1 MGKRQTSAH
10 AAASPPE
17 IAAEPPLIVLD
28 ARQLV
33 RIESVH
39 RGFLY
44 QHLYVANCLLRAG
57 KAGVQTIVVE
67 GDEDV
72 ELQKAGLRIYVQ
84 VKTRI
89 GTLAVGDITGALER
103 FAEIRKEHQSG
114 KRTGKAQF
122 VIVSNAAPAPKLAA
136 MVSGSDWPADVALHW
151 PDGST
156 VAEPVLPI
164 PPRDVTEA
172 ARACNALAAA
182 LPFAKLRPD
191 TLTWKLAGAAQLA
204 ASGTPPRANH
214 AFQAAELPEL
224 FEQLVVQMQDF
235 PAPPEVYRAQISEP
249 QLVSEERI
257 RVFSGLSGAGKTA
270 WVAEAATHIA
280 TPAVYLD
287 VGEMPGPALAAA
299 VAREVAAKVFGGGTG
314 VLGEILLPGASG
326 METLGALNV
335 RLGQD
340 GIKVDVVIDN
350 AHRLSPADLK
360 PIVEQASNFRFLMLC
375 QPGAAT
381 QEIGSL
387 LGVPVENLG
396 GWDEDTIAA
405 AVSDAGCAANFVD
418 CERLSR
424 LTGGLPFY
432 VLNAAGVASREYGG
446 SIAELC
452 ADVEA
457 RTHLESTAQ
466 EIILKRAFDTLPSAL
481 KEVVA
486 ALSLADVPLSR
497 TEATAFLQ
505 AACNLSAQD
514 VAAQLRQLPASGA
527 VELFSNAGIKVH
539 DAMRILG
546 RAHLSECG
554 GDRESTVREILSA
567 TIVRSI
573 RSDWSIAKVALL
585 VRLFGQLG
593 QVKILVEFAT
603 DELFHEMGVWSE
615 IEPFL
620 VAIADDATQDPGTRL
635 QALDGLA
642 FNDLREKEAASALLH
657 IDRMRAL
664 LDAHDLGP
672 DDWLSWAMKRM
683 LALSKSGDADG
694 VIDMLEDV
702 EDRLPDNPEHQR
714 VFRYNRA
721 VAMLQLGAPDFTLA
735 ETEKLGVE
743 YYDVLDLDPT
753 DIFAR
758 NPEAIRPMLPK
769 GRDNTDDLKHL
780 ADTLDLH
787 AQAMQAIGRSS
798 PFARIHAMKFYELA
812 RAPQSVIRVGQ
823 DLVDDYLAYND
834 YAGARDV
841 IEKTLLPTVQSL
853 NLVSWVVPV
862 RSQYAVVLA
871 FDGDFNAAD
880 REMHRLAPYE
890 AGLDAFGKAELQNQ
904 RLAIARIKLLGAPRQ
919 REIVIKPEIQS
930 LLAARNGPAP
940 AAVQRRTKVGRNEPC
955 PCESGKKY
963 KHCHGR

>member
-1 MGKRQTSAH
+1 MGKHQMSSH
-10 AAASPPE
+10 AAAGSPE

-28 ARQLV
+28 PRQLV
-33 RIESVH
+33 RIEAVH

-44 QHLYVANCLLRAG
+44 QHLYVANCLLRARNTD
-57 KAGVQTIVVE
+57 VQTIVVE

-72 ELQKAGLRIYVQ
+72 ELQKPGLRIYVQ

-89 GTLAVGDITGALER
+89 GTLAVGDVMGALKR
-103 FAEIRKEHQSG
+103 FDEILKEHESG
-114 KRTGKAQF
+114 KREGKAQF
-122 VIVSNAAPAPKLAA
+122 VIASNAAPAPKLAA
-136 MVSGSDWPADVALHW
+136 MVAGADWPADVALQW
-151 PDGST
+151 PDGPA
-156 VAEPVLPI
+156 VDDPVLPI
-164 PPRDVTEA
+164 PARDVKTAA
-172 ARACNALAAA
+172 ARCNELAAA

-204 ASGTPPRANH
+204 ASGTPPRTNH
-214 AFQAAELPEL
+214 AFQASELPEL

-235 PAPPEVYRAQISEP
+235 PAPPEVYRAQVNEP
-249 QLVSEERI
+249 LLVSETRVRI
-257 RVFSGLSGAGKTA
+257 VAGLSGAGKTA
-270 WVAEAATHIA
+270 WVAEAATHLA
-280 TPAVYLD
+280 TPSVYLD

-299 VAREVAAKVFGGGTG
+299 VAREVAAKVFGGGAG
-314 VLGEILLPGASG
+314 VLGEMFLPGASG
-326 METLGALNV
+326 IETLGALNV
-335 RLGQD
+335 RLGTG
-340 GIKVDVVIDN
+340 GIAVVVVIDN
-350 AHRLSPADLK
+350 AHRLSALDLK
-360 PIVEQASNFRFLMLC
+360 PIVEQASHIRFLLLC
-375 QPGAAT
+375 QPGAVT
-381 QEIGSL
+381 GEIGSL
-387 LGVPVENLG
+387 LNAPVESLG
-396 GWDEDTIAA
+396 GWDEDTIAE
-405 AVSDAGCAANFVD
+405 AVSDGGCAANFAD

-446 SIAELC
+446 SIASLC

-457 RTHLESTAQ
+457 QTHLQATAQ
-466 EIILKRAFDTLPSAL
+466 EIILRRAFDTLPERL
-481 KEVVA
+481 KQIVA

-497 TEATAFLQ
+497 EETTSFLQ
-505 AACNLSAQD
+505 TACKLSVQD
-514 VAAQLRQLPASGA
+514 VLAQLRQLPASGA
-527 VELFSNAGIKVH
+527 VEQFSNAGIKVH
-539 DAMRILG
+539 DAMRVLG
-546 RAHLSECG
+546 RAYLSESG
-554 GDRESTVREILSA
+554 EVRERTVREILSA

-593 QVKILVEFAT
+593 QVNILVEFAT

-620 VAIADDATQDPGTRL
+620 FAIADDATQDPGTRL

-642 FNDLREKEAASALLH
+642 FNALREREVAGALIH
-657 IDRMRAL
+657 IDQMRAL
-664 LDAHDLGP
+664 LDTHDLGP

-694 VIDMLEDV
+694 VIDLLVEV

-743 YYDVLDLDPT
+743 YYDLLNLDPA

-758 NPEAIRPMLPK
+758 NPAAIRPMLPK

-787 AQAMQAIGRSS
+787 AQAMQAMGRSS
-798 PFARIHAMKFYELA
+798 PFARIHSMKFYELA

-823 DLVDDYLAYND
+823 DLVDDYIAHSD

-871 FDGDFNAAD
+871 YDGDFRAAE
-880 REMHRLAPYE
+880 REMERLAPYE
-890 AGLDAFGKAELQNQ
+890 SGLSAFGQAELQNQ
-904 RLAIARIKLLGAPRQ
+904 RRAIAKIKRWGAPKQ
-919 REIVIKPEIQS
+919 RDVVITPEMQA
-930 LLAARNGPAP
+930 LLATRNGPAP
-940 AAVQRRTKVGRNEPC
+940 AATERRTKVGRNELC

>member
-1 MGKRQTSAH
+1 MDKRNKAGC
-10 AAASPPE
+10 AAADAPE
-17 IAAEPPLIVLD
+17 MAAEPTPVVLD
-28 ARQLV
+28 PRQLV
-33 RIESVH
+33 RIEAVH

-44 QHLYVANCLLRAG
+44 QHLYAANCLLRAG
-57 KAGVQTIVVE
+57 KAGLQTIVVE

-72 ELQKAGLRIYVQ
+72 ELQRAGLRIYVQ

-89 GTLAVGDITGALER
+89 GTLAVGDVTGVLER
-103 FAEIRKEHQSG
+103 FAEIRNEHESG
-114 KRTGKAQF
+114 NRAGEAQF
-122 VIVSNAAPAPKLAA
+122 VIASNAAPTPKLAA
-136 MVSGSDWPADVALHW
+136 MVLGADWPEDVALHW
-151 PDGST
+151 PDGPT
-156 VAEPVLPI
+156 VDEPALPQ
-164 PPRDVTEA
+164 PSRDVSEA
-172 ARACNALAAA
+172 VGACNVLAAA
-182 LPFAKLRPD
+182 LPFAKLRPE
-191 TLTWKLAGAAQLA
+191 TLTWKLAGAAQQA
-204 ASGTPPRANH
+204 ASGTHPRADH

-224 FEQLVVQMQDF
+224 FEQLVVQMQVF
-235 PAPPEVYRAQISEP
+235 PAPPEVYRAQINEP
-249 QLVSEERI
+249 PLVSETRI
-257 RVFSGLSGAGKTA
+257 RVVSGLSGAGKTA

-287 VGEMPGPALAAA
+287 VSEMPGPALAAA

-314 VLGEILLPGASG
+314 VLGEILLPGSSG
-326 METLGALNV
+326 MESLGALNV
-335 RLGQD
+335 RLGKD
-340 GIKVDVVIDN
+340 GIAVDVVIDN

-360 PIVEQASNFRFLMLC
+360 PIVEQASHLRFLMLC
-375 QPGAAT
+375 QPGPAT
-381 QEIGSL
+381 QEIGAL
-387 LGVPVENLG
+387 LGAPIESLG

-405 AVSDAGCAANFVD
+405 AVSDAGCAANFAD

-432 VLNAAGVASREYGG
+432 VLNATGVASRENGG
-446 SIAELC
+446 SIAALC
-452 ADVEA
+452 AEIEA
-457 RTHLESTAQ
+457 RTHLEATAQ
-466 EIILKRAFDTLPSAL
+466 EIILKRAFDTLPVAL

-497 TEATAFLQ
+497 EEATTFLQ
-505 AACNLSAQD
+505 AACKLSAQE
-514 VAAQLRQLPASGA
+514 VAAQVRQLPASGT
-527 VELFSNAGIKVH
+527 VELFSNAGIKIH
-539 DAMRILG
+539 DAMRVLG
-546 RAHLSECG
+546 RAHLVESG
-554 GDRESTVREILSA
+554 QDRESAVREMLSD

-620 VAIADDATQDPGTRL
+620 VAIADDTTQDPGTRL

-642 FNDLREKEAASALLH
+642 FNDLREKEPVSALIH

-664 LDAHDLGP
+664 LDAHDLDP
-672 DDWLSWAMKRM
+672 DDWLSWAMKRV
-683 LALSKSGDADG
+683 LALAKIGDAEG
-694 VIDMLEDV
+694 VIEMLVDV
-702 EDRLPDNPEHQR
+702 EGRLPDNPEHQR

-743 YYDVLDLDPT
+743 YYDVLDLDPA

-758 NPEAIRPMLPK
+758 NPDAIRPMLPK

-787 AQAMQAIGRSS
+787 AQAMQAMGRSS

-812 RAPQSVIRVGQ
+812 KAPQSVIRVGQ
-823 DLVDDYLAYND
+823 DLVDDYIAYND
-834 YAGARDV
+834 YAGARDI

-871 FDGDFNAAD
+871 FDRDFDAAD
-880 REMHRLAPYE
+880 REMRRLAPYE
-890 AGLDAFGKAELQNQ
+890 AGLNAYGKAELQNQ
-904 RLAIARIKLLGAPRQ
+904 RRAIAKIKRLGAPQQ
-919 REIVIKPEIQS
+919 REIVIPPEMQA
-930 LLAARNGPAP
+930 LLAARGGPAP
-940 AAVQRRTKVGRNEPC
+940 AAAQRRTKVGRNEPC